1 MINSVSWKNIW
12 RNKLRSL
19 VILVAMTLG
28 LTAGVFYIAFYYGM
42 AEQRIDTAIK
52 TESSHIQLHQPGY
65 IENNEIG
72 NYIADADAMVS
83 ELKGLDH
90 VQAVTQRMIV
100 HSMVSSSETGAG
112 AKITGINPENEKQV
126 TNLYSKVIDG
136 AYFEGVNRNPIVIGQ
151 KLAEKLK
158 VKVRSKVVI
167 TVQELGGTL
176 TGGSFRVAGIYKT
189 SNSMYDE
196 STVFV
201 RTKDLASLLKMDEN
215 SAHEVAVLLD
225 DSEVLEASSKQITSL
240 FPDKDVK
247 TWMELMPEVA
257 IVKTTM
263 NMTMYITIII
273 ILLAMGFS
281 IVNTMLMSVL
291 ERVKELGM
299 LMAIGMNRLKIF
311 TMIVLET
318 IYLSLVGGLLG
329 LVLGVAL
336 SKYFGRVGID
346 LTIWAKGLEAFGY
359 DTIIYPIIHTE
370 YVVITTLLII
380 ATGIISAL
388 YPAYKALKLNP
399 SEALRIDN

>member
-28 LTAGVFYIAFYYGM
+28 LMAGVFYIAFYFGM

-52 TESSHIQLHQPGY
+52 TESSHIQVHQPGY
-65 IENNEIG
+65 LDNNEIA
-72 NYIADADAMVS
+72 NYIPDAGTMVN
-83 ELKGLDH
+83 ELESMNH
-90 VQAVTQRMIV
+90 VQAVTQRLIV
-100 HSMVSSSETGAG
+100 QSMVSSTETGAG
-112 AKITGINPENEKQV
+112 AKIMGINPEREKRV
-126 TNLYSKVIDG
+126 TNLYTKVIDG
-136 AYFEGVNRNPIVIGQ
+136 AYFEGVKRNPIVIGQ
-151 KLAEKLK
+151 KLADKLK
-158 VKVRSKVVI
+158 VKVRSKVVL
-167 TVQELGGTL
+167 TAQELGGTL

-201 RTKDLASLLKMDEN
+201 RAKDLANLLKLEES
-215 SAHEVAVLLD
+215 SAHELAILLD
-225 DSEVLEASSKQITSL
+225 NSEVLGTSKEKIASL
-240 FPDKDVK
+240 NPDKDVK

-257 IVKTTM
+257 IVKTSM
-263 NMTMYITIII
+263 NLTMYITIII

-291 ERVKELGM
+291 ERLKELGM
-299 LMAIGMNRLKIF
+299 LMAIGMNRLRVF

-318 IYLSLVGGLLG
+318 VYLSLVGGLLG
-329 LVLGVAL
+329 VVLGVILA
-336 SKYFGRVGID
+336 KYFGRVGID
-346 LTIWAKGLEAFGY
+346 LSVWTKGLEAFGY

-370 YVVITTLLII
+370 YVLNVTVLII
-380 ATGIISAL
+380 ATGIVSAL
-388 YPAYKALKLNP
+388 YPAYRALKLNP